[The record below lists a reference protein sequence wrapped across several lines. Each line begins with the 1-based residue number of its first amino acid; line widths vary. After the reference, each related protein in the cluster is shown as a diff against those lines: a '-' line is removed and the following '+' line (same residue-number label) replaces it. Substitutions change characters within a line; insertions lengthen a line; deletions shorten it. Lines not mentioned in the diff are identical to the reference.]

1 MNNKQVKF
9 FQTKKKELIRY
20 KLVRGRKPIAI
31 IFFHGFMSDLTG
43 KKIKLL
49 SKFCSKQNVPFL
61 TFEYSGHGKSSGT
74 ITNYGIKDWIEQ
86 SKEIIESTIK
96 TKNIILIGSSMG
108 AWIAASLIQKI
119 RKNIKGFIGIA
130 SAPDF
135 TKKIMWERFSEK
147 TKSMINKGIIYN
159 LPSSYGNFYP
169 ISKKLIL
176 SGNNSLILHK
186 KIKCNFPI
194 RLFHGLNDKSVGK
207 EFSIQLLKTF
217 LSKDK
222 IIFLQKNGDHSLS
235 SKEDFKKITGE
246 LIKLIKYAI

>member
-1 MNNKQVKF
+1 MNNKQIKF

-20 KLVRGRKPIAI
+20 KLVRGKKPITV

-43 KKIKLL
+43 KKIKVL
-49 SKFCSKQNVPFL
+49 SKSCARQNVSFL
-61 TFEYSGHGKSSGT
+61 TFEYSGHGKSSGHL
-74 ITNYGIKDWIEQ
+74 TNYGIKDWIEQ

-108 AWIAASLIQKI
+108 AWISASLIQKI
-119 RKNIKGFIGIA
+119 KKNIMGFIGIA

-135 TKKIMWERFSEK
+135 TKKIMWNGFS
-147 TKSMINKGIIYN
+147 TKIKSLINKGAIYN

-169 ISKKLIL
+169 ISRKLIV
-176 SGNNSLILHK
+176 SGNNSLILGK

-194 RLFHGLNDKSVGK
+194 RLFHGLNDKSVGA

-235 SKEDFKKITGE
+235 SKEDLTKISGE
-246 LIKLIKYAI
+246 LIKLVKYAI